1 MNTYTRKYLRIV
13 AVSVIGIVIGIM
25 LSFPCTAQ
33 DKGTTQPDNYVV
45 MLSLDAFRWDY
56 STLYNTPTLNQIARE
71 GVKAGSMISCYPSK
85 TFPNHYS
92 MATGLY
98 PDNHGI
104 VNNSFFDPDLGF
116 YSISDRQSVEF
127 PDFYGGEPIWVT
139 TEKQGVRTAS
149 YYWVGS
155 EAQIEGVQPTYW
167 KKYKQRVPLSDR
179 IDTIIHWLSLPVE
192 ERPRLITW
200 YYHEPDWTSHDYG
213 PVSPK
218 TKVVV
223 ERIDS
228 LLGVFIRKVKALP
241 NASKIN
247 IIIVSDHGM
256 ASISNDK
263 FVNLSDYIDKEW
275 FDIISGGN
283 PVYNLQPKKQYYKQA
298 LEILKK
304 IPNLKVW
311 ERDSIPKRYHY
322 GKNPRVCDILV
333 EADLGYSVSWV
344 GDKDKYSGG
353 THGYDNMYPEMQGIF
368 YAFGP
373 NFKQGY
379 QHPAFMNIDLY
390 PMISFIL
397 GIKPEPV
404 DGRIGDVIDMLRS
417 N

>member
-1 MNTYTRKYLRIV
+1 MITYSLRYLKIV
-13 AVSVIGIVIGIM
+13 ALNISAVAIGIIF
-25 LSFPCTAQ
+25 SFPCAAQ

-56 STLYNTPTLNQIARE
+56 PTIYSTPNLNQIAKE
-71 GVKAGSMISCYPSK
+71 GVKADALIPCYPSK

-92 MATGLY
+92 IATGLY

-104 VNNSFFDPDLGF
+104 VNNSFNDPALGF
-116 YSISDRQSVEF
+116 YSISDRQSVEY

-139 TEKQGVRTAS
+139 AEKQNVKTAS
-149 YYWVGS
+149 FYWVGS
-155 EAQIEGVQPTYW
+155 EAQIQGIQPTYW
-167 KKYKQRVPLSDR
+167 KKYKQRVPFSNR
-179 IDTIIHWLSLPVE
+179 IDTIIHWLTLPEDV
-192 ERPRLITW
+192 RPRLITW
-200 YYHEPDWTSHDYG
+200 YYHEPDWTSHEYG
-213 PVSPK
+213 PVWPQ

-256 ASISNDK
+256 ASISKDK
-263 FVNLSDYIDKEW
+263 LINLSDHINKDW
-275 FDIISGGN
+275 FDIITGGN
-283 PVYNLQPKKQYYKQA
+283 PVYNLQPKEEYYKQA

-322 GKNPRVCDILV
+322 GKNKRVCDILI

-344 GDKDKYSGG
+344 GDKDSYSGG
-353 THGYDNMYPEMQGIF
+353 THGYDNQYPEMHGIF

-373 NFKQGY
+373 AFKEGY
-379 QHPAFMNIDLY
+379 QQPAFMNIDIY
-390 PMISFIL
+390 PLISYIL

-404 DGRIGDVIDMLRS
+404 DGKLNEVKGMLK
-417 N
+417 